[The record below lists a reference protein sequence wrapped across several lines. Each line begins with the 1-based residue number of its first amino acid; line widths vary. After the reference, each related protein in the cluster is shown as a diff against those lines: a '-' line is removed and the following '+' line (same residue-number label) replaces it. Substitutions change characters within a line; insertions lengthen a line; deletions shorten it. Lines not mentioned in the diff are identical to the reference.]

1 MFLETYLTSLEM
13 ILETYLTSLEMILET
28 LPTSMERVLETYN
41 LATFGGFHSED
52 CFNIVL
58 ST

>member
-1 MFLETYLTSLEM
+1 LETLLKSLEK
-13 ILETYLTSLEMILET
+13 ILETYLTSFEMILET
-28 LPTSMERVLETYN
+28 LLTSLKRVLETYN
-41 LATFGGFHSED
+41 LAIFGGFHSED